1 MFCQAKLRPLAW
13 WFRHEAGHLH
23 MGSAQG
29 NAKKKKKGCGLTCSS
44 YHPGDCTPARPASNG
59 PQGPGQSASVPN
71 PGSRQTDTTEDR
83 PFLGEQANDY
93 YGKSS
98 HHLSPSKI
106 IHNFWPYSDT
116 VHVITVTHLFL
127 FYSWKLVSP
136 NLPHQFLSSLTPLNC
151 LLSGN
156 HQFVLCTCE
165 LLFLSSFFSFFG
177 FDI

>member
-1 MFCQAKLRPLAW
+1 MYITFLLLVFLITESLYLLTVFILFPLLQPSPLVATNMISFLWVCLFLKYNCPLILCKFLLHNKVMQYFYMFQ
-13 WFRHEAGHLH
+13 
-23 MGSAQG
+23 
-29 NAKKKKKGCGLTCSS
+29 
-44 YHPGDCTPARPASNG
+44 
-59 PQGPGQSASVPN
+59 
-71 PGSRQTDTTEDR
+71 
-83 PFLGEQANDY
+83 NDY

-156 HQFVLCTCE
+156 HQFVLCTYDSVSV
-165 LLFLSSFFSFFG
+165 LLYLFICF
-177 FDI
+177 